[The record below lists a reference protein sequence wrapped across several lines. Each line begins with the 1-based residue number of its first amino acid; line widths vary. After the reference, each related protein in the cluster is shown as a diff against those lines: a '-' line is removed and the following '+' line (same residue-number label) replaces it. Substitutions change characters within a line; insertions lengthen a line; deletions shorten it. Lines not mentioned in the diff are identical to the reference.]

1 MRARALID
9 VPTFRTSKNGAIRIL
24 IYPCTSSA
32 DYWLGGLSDIRVV
45 DDSDAQ
51 SRHNDIADYEWTF
64 PVVKG
69 RSRVILADGKFL
81 DGYAY
86 SAAKIADC
94 SAAQDMGVGLQ
105 SGLDFGSDDTRY
117 ELTPEYG
124 FAHYRGAICV
134 EVKRDGEDYCGI
146 YVCVSGATEKED
158 EKIAMKAIPVIK
170 KFFEAEDEDFT
181 FNTP

>member
-1 MRARALID
+1 MRQNVLTLVKNIRDKLRARALID

-69 RSRVILADGKFL
+69 RAVLFLLMVNSLTAMHILQPKLQIAL
-81 DGYAY
+81 PH
-86 SAAKIADC
+86 KIW
-94 SAAQDMGVGLQ
+94 
-105 SGLDFGSDDTRY
+105 
-117 ELTPEYG
+117 E
-124 FAHYRGAICV
+124 
-134 EVKRDGEDYCGI
+134 
-146 YVCVSGATEKED
+146 
-158 EKIAMKAIPVIK
+158 
-170 KFFEAEDEDFT
+170 
-181 FNTP
+181 